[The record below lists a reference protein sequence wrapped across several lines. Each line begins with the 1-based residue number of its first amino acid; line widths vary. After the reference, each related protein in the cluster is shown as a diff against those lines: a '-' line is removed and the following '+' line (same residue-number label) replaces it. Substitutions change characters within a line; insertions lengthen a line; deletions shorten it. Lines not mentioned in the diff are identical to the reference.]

1 MRVKLYRAQGMAAA
15 MAMIRDELG
24 PEALILATRRL
35 ADGVEVTA
43 ALEPPEA
50 PAAPG
55 DDALAT
61 LLAHHGVPAALGAR
75 LAGGTLESALEG
87 ALGFAP
93 LPLSAGGGPLLLA
106 GPPGAGKTLTIAKL
120 ATRLVLLGRAPVV
133 ISADGRRAGAV
144 EQLAAYTRL
153 LGIEL
158 LVAGQPAALARA
170 LAHPMAHPAVTHRS
184 APRPVGA
191 DPVAADPGGGPALID
206 APGLDPFDPAQRAE
220 LAGLIA
226 AAGAVVALVLPA
238 GLDPMEA
245 ADIAAAHAALGARLL
260 VPTRLDLARR
270 LGGVLAAA
278 GAGLA
283 LTEAGIGP
291 GAADGLAPCT
301 PALLAARL
309 RASVPGV
316 VAPARPAPAGC
327 APVGGSPAGGA
338 PNGAA
343 RVFLPPPGV
352 TLRPWR
358 PPPGP
363 ASPSPPQ
370 AGPAQAGPPQ
380 ASPSRPRSGSPR

>member
-43 ALEPPEA
+43 ALEPAEA
-50 PAAPG
+50 PAPPVVPAPARDG
-55 DDALAT
+55 AT
-61 LLAHHGVPAALGAR
+61 RAALLAHHGVPAALGAR
-75 LAGGTLESALEG
+75 LTGGTLESALDA
-87 ALGFAP
+87 ALVFAP
-93 LPLSAGGGPLLLA
+93 LPLAPGGGPLLLA

-120 ATRLVLLGRAPVV
+120 ATRLVLAGRAPVV

-170 LAHPMAHPAVTHRS
+170 LAHPMPDPALPHPATPHP
-184 APRPVGA
+184 ARP
-191 DPVAADPGGGPALID
+191 DPGGGPALID
-206 APGLDPFDPAQRAE
+206 APGLDPFDPAERAE

-260 VPTRLDLARR
+260 VPTRLDRARR
-270 LGGVLAAA
+270 LGGVLTAAT
-278 GAGLA
+278 AGLA
-283 LTEAGIGP
+283 LAEAGIGP

-301 PALLAARL
+301 AGLLAARL
-309 RASVPGV
+309 RASVPR
-316 VAPARPAPAGC
+316 VAAPAGC
-327 APVGGSPAGGA
+327 APMEP
-338 PNGAA
+338 AA
-343 RVFLPPPGV
+343 RPFPPSPGAM
-352 TLRPWR
+352 LRPWR
-358 PPPGP
+358 PPPAP
-363 ASPSPPQ
+363 NASGLPQAVFPQ
-370 AGPAQAGPPQ
+370 AGVSRPKSGPP
-380 ASPSRPRSGSPR
+380 G

>member
-43 ALEPPEA
+43 ALEPAEA
-50 PAAPG
+50 PAPPVVPAPARDG
-55 DDALAT
+55 AT
-61 LLAHHGVPAALGAR
+61 RAALLAHHGVPAALGAR
-75 LAGGTLESALEG
+75 LTGGTLESALDA
-87 ALGFAP
+87 ALVFAP
-93 LPLSAGGGPLLLA
+93 LPLAPGGGPLLLA

-120 ATRLVLLGRAPVV
+120 ATRLVLAGRAPVV

-158 LVAGQPAALARA
+158 LVVGQPAALARA
-170 LAHPMAHPAVTHRS
+170 LTHPMPDPAAPHPA
-184 APRPVGA
+184 RPHPA
-191 DPVAADPGGGPALID
+191 MPDPGGGPALID
-206 APGLDPFDPAQRAE
+206 APGLDPFDPAERAE

-260 VPTRLDLARR
+260 VPTRLDRARR
-270 LGGVLAAA
+270 LGGVLTAAT
-278 GAGLA
+278 AGLA
-283 LTEAGIGP
+283 LAEAGIGP

-301 PALLAARL
+301 AGLLAARL
-309 RASVPGV
+309 RASVPR
-316 VAPARPAPAGC
+316 VAAPAGC
-327 APVGGSPAGGA
+327 APMEP
-338 PNGAA
+338 AA
-343 RVFLPPPGV
+343 RPFPPSPGAM
-352 TLRPWR
+352 LRPWR
-358 PPPGP
+358 PPPAP
-363 ASPSPPQ
+363 NASGLPQAVFPQ
-370 AGPAQAGPPQ
+370 AGVSRPKSGPP
-380 ASPSRPRSGSPR
+380 G

>member
-43 ALEPPEA
+43 ALEPAEA
-50 PAAPG
+50 PAPPVVPAPARDG
-55 DDALAT
+55 AT
-61 LLAHHGVPAALGAR
+61 RAALLAHHGVPAALGAR
-75 LAGGTLESALEG
+75 LTGGTLESALDA
-87 ALGFAP
+87 ALVFAP
-93 LPLSAGGGPLLLA
+93 LPLAPGGGPLLLA

-120 ATRLVLLGRAPVV
+120 ATRLVLAGRAPVV

-170 LAHPMAHPAVTHRS
+170 LAHPAPDPATPDPAVPHPA
-184 APRPVGA
+184 RPHPA
-191 DPVAADPGGGPALID
+191 MPDPGGGPALID
-206 APGLDPFDPAQRAE
+206 APGLDPFDPAERAE

-260 VPTRLDLARR
+260 VPTRLDRARR
-270 LGGVLAAA
+270 LGGVLTAAT
-278 GAGLA
+278 AGLA
-283 LTEAGIGP
+283 LAEAGIGP

-301 PALLAARL
+301 AGLLAARL
-309 RASVPGV
+309 RASVPR
-316 VAPARPAPAGC
+316 VAAPAGC
-327 APVGGSPAGGA
+327 APMEP
-338 PNGAA
+338 AA
-343 RVFLPPPGV
+343 RPFPPSPGA

-358 PPPGP
+358 PPPAP
-363 ASPSPPQ
+363 NASGLPQAVFPQ
-370 AGPAQAGPPQ
+370 AGVSRPKSGPP
-380 ASPSRPRSGSPR
+380 G

>member
-15 MAMIRDELG
+15 MALIRDELG

-43 ALEPPEA
+43 ALEPAEA
-50 PAAPG
+50 PTVAAVPPARVPAPG
-55 DDALAT
+55 GDARAA
-61 LLAHHGVPAALGAR
+61 LLAHHGVPAALAAR
-75 LAGGTLESALEG
+75 LATGTLEAALD
-87 ALGFAP
+87 ATLVFAP
-93 LPLSAGGGPLLLA
+93 LPLAPGGRPLLLA

-120 ATRLVLLGRAPVV
+120 ATRLVLAGSPPAV

-158 LVAGQPAALARA
+158 LVAGQPAALVRA
-170 LAHPMAHPAVTHRS
+170 LAHPSAHPC
-184 APRPVGA
+184 
-191 DPVAADPGGGPALID
+191 GGLALID

-226 AAGAVVALVLPA
+226 AAGASVVLVLPA
-238 GLDPMEA
+238 GLDPTEA
-245 ADIAAAHAALGARLL
+245 AEIAAAHAALGAGLL

-270 LGGVLAAA
+270 LGSVLTAAA
-278 GAGLA
+278 AGLA
-283 LTEAGIGP
+283 LAEAGIGP

-309 RASVPGV
+309 RASGPGTV
-316 VAPARPAPAGC
+316 TPAGRVPEGAARSPPGT
-327 APVGGSPAGGA
+327 APTERT
-338 PNGAA
+338 A
-343 RVFLPPPGV
+343 RVFLPPPGA

-358 PPPGP
+358 PPSVSP
-363 ASPSPPQ
+363 A
-370 AGPAQAGPPQ
+370 
-380 ASPSRPRSGSPR
+380 SRPRSGPPR

>member
-43 ALEPPEA
+43 ALEPAEA
-50 PAAPG
+50 PAPPVVPAPARDG
-55 DDALAT
+55 AT
-61 LLAHHGVPAALGAR
+61 RAALLAHHGVPAALGAR
-75 LAGGTLESALEG
+75 LTGGTLESALDA
-87 ALGFAP
+87 ALVFAP
-93 LPLSAGGGPLLLA
+93 LPLAPGGGPLLLA

-120 ATRLVLLGRAPVV
+120 ATRLVLAGRAPVV

-170 LAHPMAHPAVTHRS
+170 LAHPMPDPALPHPATPLPALPHP
-184 APRPVGA
+184 ARPHPARPHPARAG
-191 DPVAADPGGGPALID
+191 PGGGPALID
-206 APGLDPFDPAQRAE
+206 APGLDPFDPAERAE

-260 VPTRLDLARR
+260 VPTRLDRARR
-270 LGGVLAAA
+270 LGGVLTAAT
-278 GAGLA
+278 AGLA
-283 LTEAGIGP
+283 LAEAGIGP

-301 PALLAARL
+301 AGLLAARL
-309 RASVPGV
+309 RASVPR
-316 VAPARPAPAGC
+316 VAAPAGC
-327 APVGGSPAGGA
+327 APMEP
-338 PNGAA
+338 AA
-343 RVFLPPPGV
+343 RPFPPSPGAM
-352 TLRPWR
+352 LRPWR
-358 PPPGP
+358 PPPAP
-363 ASPSPPQ
+363 NASGLPQAVFPQ
-370 AGPAQAGPPQ
+370 AGVSRPKSGPP
-380 ASPSRPRSGSPR
+380 G

>member
-43 ALEPPEA
+43 ALEPAEA
-50 PAAPG
+50 PAPPVVPAPVQDG
-55 DDALAT
+55 AT
-61 LLAHHGVPAALGAR
+61 RAALLAHHGVPAALGAR
-75 LAGGTLESALEG
+75 LTGGTLESALDA
-87 ALGFAP
+87 ALVFAP
-93 LPLSAGGGPLLLA
+93 LPLAPGGGPLLLA

-120 ATRLVLLGRAPVV
+120 ATRLVLAGRAPVV

-170 LAHPMAHPAVTHRS
+170 LAHPMPDPALPHPATPHP
-184 APRPVGA
+184 ARPHPARAG
-191 DPVAADPGGGPALID
+191 PGGGPALID
-206 APGLDPFDPAQRAE
+206 APGLDPFDPAERAE

-260 VPTRLDLARR
+260 VPTRLDRARR
-270 LGGVLAAA
+270 LGGVLTAAT
-278 GAGLA
+278 AGLA
-283 LTEAGIGP
+283 LAEAGIGP

-301 PALLAARL
+301 AGLLAARL
-309 RASVPGV
+309 RASVPR
-316 VAPARPAPAGC
+316 VAALAGC
-327 APVGGSPAGGA
+327 APMEP
-338 PNGAA
+338 AA
-343 RVFLPPPGV
+343 RPFPPSPGAM
-352 TLRPWR
+352 LRPWR
-358 PPPGP
+358 PPPAP
-363 ASPSPPQ
+363 NASGLPQAVSPQ
-370 AGPAQAGPPQ
+370 AGVSRPKSGPP
-380 ASPSRPRSGSPR
+380 G